1 MNKNKLEQYYPGDE
15 SWDQFTSYYR
25 GLPSTNNLLELKKM
39 LNNDEVLAKT
49 IDGLVGQT
57 ATSWIMRFI
66 PALDDLRPIDCL
78 SSINLLNRLRTMLMR
93 M

>member
-15 SWDQFTSYYR
+15 SWNQFTSYYR
-25 GLPSTNNLLELKKM
+25 DLPSTNNLLELKKM

-57 ATSWIMRFI
+57 ATSWIMRSI

-78 SSINLLNRLRTMLMR
+78 NSINLLNRLRTMLMR